1 MKISRNPVIA
11 YQQGYNEG
19 YNQSCLDGFV
29 ASNKL
34 LLLAMYNV
42 IDDYISVTDDDGE
55 IDDESTLKLQGE
67 FAQSVEDEMQRL
79 FSDEFNE
86 EVDNLIVQNT
96 DNIKIALNS
105 VKKIRK
111 IWGMKE
117 V

>member
-42 IDDYISVTDDDGE
+42 IDDYIS
-55 IDDESTLKLQGE
+55 SY
-67 FAQSVEDEMQRL
+67 
-79 FSDEFNE
+79 E
-86 EVDNLIVQNT
+86 EVPVIQE
-96 DNIKIALNS
+96 NS
-105 VKKIRK
+105 TVKTK
-111 IWGMKE
+111 
-117 V
+117 